1 MISIKREIIVLV
13 NKSLLKAFPVQT
25 KVIVKDITHRSDVY
39 NFDYSC
45 DTPKD
50 LFDQN
55 KMEYRRRNVFFGL
68 ANYKEV
74 GDDIKDQIPRNNI
87 IEKIQVTQ
95 NGTLK
100 FRVRYEHIQSLLN
113 EYNSFTSCKTN
124 SQLLIG
130 LPAITLNHGEI
141 GYDYFRAL
149 NRASLFQRILGNFK
163 YNVKI
168 TSPFL
173 FVDMM
178 NQNQQNAPTDSLILE
193 EYKDLFSNKFFSLNP
208 LVQLINLGELDITE
222 FNVRRRIIGILC

>member
-1 MISIKREIIVLV
+1 MISIKREIIDLV

-25 KVIVKDITHRSDVY
+25 KVIVKDVTDRSDVY

-55 KMEYRRRNVFFGL
+55 KMEYRRRNIFFGL

-149 NRASLFQRILGNFK
+149 NRASLFQSILKNFK
-163 YNVKI
+163 YNVKV

-178 NQNQQNAPTDSLILE
+178 NQQPAADSMFFE
-193 EYKDLFSNKFFSLNP
+193 KYKKLFSNGFFSLNP
-208 LVQLINLGELDITE
+208 SVQLINLNELDITE
-222 FNVRRRIIGILC
+222 FNVRSGIVVVLID

>member
-1 MISIKREIIVLV
+1 MISIKREIIDLV
-13 NKSLLKAFPVQT
+13 NKALVKAFPVQT
-25 KVIVKDITHRSDVY
+25 KVIVKEMTDRSDVY
-39 NFDYSC
+39 NFDYFC

-55 KMEYRRRNVFFGL
+55 KMEYRRRNIFYGL

-100 FRVRYEHIQSLLN
+100 FRVRYEHILSLLG
-113 EYNSFTSCKTN
+113 EYNEFTSCKSH

-149 NRASLFQRILGNFK
+149 NRASLFQGILKNFK
-163 YNVKI
+163 YNVKL

-173 FVDMM
+173 FVDMK
-178 NQNQQNAPTDSLILE
+178 NQENSQPDARFFE
-193 EYKDLFSNKFFSLNP
+193 KYKKLFSNDFFSLNP
-208 LVQLINLGELDITE
+208 SVQLINLNELDIAE
-222 FNVRRRIIGILC
+222 FNVRLVEGFVDVF